1 MDKKIREKI
10 ELPSWDLSD
19 LYKSTECSEIN
30 LDLDK
35 LEKLTISFN
44 KKYKGKIYKLNDK
57 KIFDLFKSLEII
69 EKLSG
74 RLISFAYLN
83 YCEKVNCEA
92 KNKFLSYIQEKLVK
106 FESSMLF
113 LSLEINSLNEKK
125 FKSLISKQS
134 KVYKFKTFLKKM
146 RLFKPYQL
154 SEGLENLLN
163 EYKSSSR
170 SSWVKLFDETIS
182 ELSISISNKQYSFEE
197 SLNLLQNNNSRIRAM
212 AGTRLSE
219 VLQKKI
225 KLFSRI
231 TNTLA
236 KEKQIEDEKRKFY
249 SPAASRHLANNV
261 DPKII
266 QNLRDTVVAS
276 YQNTSHRYY
285 RLKAKI
291 LNKKKLKLWDRN
303 APIRSR
309 KEPQIDWDSA
319 KNIVLEAYYD
329 FDPKISEIGK
339 EFFDNN
345 WIHAKPNPNKASGAF
360 SHPTVTDVHP
370 FILLNYFGTSRDVMT
385 LAHELGHGIHQ
396 VLASKQGEILSNTP
410 LTLAETAS
418 VFGEMLTFERLLNA
432 EKNITRRKYLL
443 AGKIEDMINTVIRQ
457 ISFYDF
463 EKQIHDKRKEGE
475 LTSEDISEIW
485 MNISKESLGD
495 SFEFDNNYKYFWSYI
510 PHFIHSPF
518 YVYAYAFG
526 DGMVNSLF
534 SKYKNKDCDFEKKYI
549 KLLKA
554 GGSKNYKELLKP
566 FNLNISKKD
575 FWEKSISVIDNLID
589 ELESIVQ

>member
-1 MDKKIREKI
+1 MDKNNLTKT

-19 LYKSTECSEIN
+19 LYKSTKCSEID
-30 LDLDK
+30 LDLKK
-35 LEKLTISFN
+35 LGKLTSSFN
-44 KKYKGKIYKLNDK
+44 KKYKGKIYKLTDK
-57 KIFDLFKSLEII
+57 NFFGLFSSLEII

-83 YCEKVNCEA
+83 YCEEVNSEE
-92 KNKFLSYIQEKLVK
+92 KNKFLSDTQEKLVRFDSK
-106 FESSMLF
+106 MLF
-113 LSLEINSLNEKK
+113 LSLEINSLSEKR
-125 FKSLISKQS
+125 FKNLIDKKS
-134 KVYKFKTFLKKM
+134 KVYKYKTFFKKN

-154 SEGLENLLN
+154 SEGVENLLN

-182 ELSISISNKQYSFEE
+182 ELSISISNKKYSFEE
-197 SLNLLQNNNSRIRAM
+197 SLNLLQNTNSKIRAM
-212 AGTRLSE
+212 AGIRLST
-219 VLQKKI
+219 VLKEKI

-236 KEKQIEDEKRKFY
+236 REKQIEDEKRKFD

-266 QNLRDTVVAS
+266 QNLRDTVVDS

-285 RLKAKI
+285 RLKAKL

-309 KEPQIDWDSA
+309 KEPQIDWDNA

-345 WIHAKPNPNKASGAF
+345 WIHAKTYPYKASGAF

-396 VLASKQGEILSNTP
+396 VLASKQGEILSSTP

-418 VFGEMLTFERLLNA
+418 VFGEMLTFERLLNT

-463 EKQIHDKRKEGE
+463 ETKIHDKRKEGE
-475 LTSEDISEIW
+475 LTSEEISEIW

-495 SFEFDNNYKYFWSYI
+495 SFEFENQYRYFWSYI

-526 DGMVNSLF
+526 DGMVNALF
-534 SKYKNKDCDFEKKYI
+534 SKYKNRDCDFEKKYI
-549 KLLKA
+549 KLLQA
-554 GGSKNYKELLKP
+554 GGSKGYKELLKP

-575 FWEKSISVIDNLID
+575 FWNKSISVIDNLID
-589 ELESIVQ
+589 ELESIV